1 MSETLDRAEIQTIFA
16 EDGYIDFR
24 GYKVWYGIAG
34 EREEQDKLPLLVL
47 HGGPA
52 MPHDYLEPLANL
64 AESGRR
70 IIFYDQLGCGNSDRP
85 ADASIWTLKL
95 FVEELAA
102 VRQALG
108 LEKVHIYGHSYGGAL
123 LLQYA
128 LTQPEGLASMTLA
141 NTFRS
146 ARKVIEGIYRLR
158 SELPADVQ
166 RIFNEHEAAGT
177 TESQEYQAVFQEYF
191 LQRNVCKV
199 PLPECFGRA
208 FQKTNAEV
216 YLALHGPS
224 WFELTGE
231 YRDWDVTKRLQEIQV
246 PTLVTVGRDD
256 QCVPELSGTLH
267 ERIEGSEL
275 VVFEKSSHLP
285 FIEEPER
292 HTQVV
297 DEFVTRADA
306 LARLTNRG

>member
-1 MSETLDRAEIQTIFA
+1 MGDRVREL
-16 EDGYIDFR
+16 
-24 GYKVWYGIAG
+24 AG
-34 EREEQDKLPLLVL
+34 EVTSVDGDAADTARERHLRLTKPP
-47 HGGPA
+47 G
-52 MPHDYLEPLANL
+52 
-64 AESGRR
+64 S
-70 IIFYDQLGCGNSDRP
+70 LGC
-85 ADASIWTLKL
+85 L
-95 FVEELAA
+95 EEL
-102 VRQALG
+102 
-108 LEKVHIYGHSYGGAL
+108 GAL
-123 LLQYA
+123 LSGMAGQCPAPVSEHDDGEHL
-128 LTQPEGLASMTLA
+128 PE
-141 NTFRS
+141 R
-146 ARKVIEGIYRLR
+146 RKVIEGIYRLR
-158 SELPADVQ
+158 SELPGDVQ
-166 RIFNEHEAAGT
+166 RVFNEHEAAGT
-177 TESQEYQAVFQEYF
+177 TESQEYQAVFQEHF
-191 LQRNVCKV
+191 LQRNVCKI

-231 YRDWDVTKRLQEIQV
+231 YKDWDVTKRLQEIQV

-285 FIEEPER
+285 FFEEPER

-306 LARLTNRG
+306 LAKLAA